1 MNIADLDLGQK
12 AIIESI
18 DESHPS
24 AFRLLEYGFTP
35 GQEVE
40 VISKPIFKDPIE
52 VTLRGTIIAIRKKDA
67 LCINVS
73 RLVDAKK

>member
-1 MNIADLDLGQK
+1 MNIADLDIGQK
-12 AIIESI
+12 AIIKSI

-35 GQEVE
+35 GQEIE

-67 LCINVS
+67 LCISVS
-73 RLVDAKK
+73 QIDDEKN

>member
-1 MNIADLDLGQK
+1 MNIADLELGQK
-12 AIIESI
+12 AVIKSI

-24 AFRLLEYGFTP
+24 AFRLLEHGFTP
-35 GQEVE
+35 GQEIE

-73 RLVDAKK
+73 KVADEKE